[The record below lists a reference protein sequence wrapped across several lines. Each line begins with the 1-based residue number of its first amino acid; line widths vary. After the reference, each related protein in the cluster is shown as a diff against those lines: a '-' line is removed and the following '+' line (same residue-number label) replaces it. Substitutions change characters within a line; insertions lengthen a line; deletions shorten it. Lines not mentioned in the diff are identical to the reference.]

1 MYMTLVAGSPC
12 VKTVSFPADLDSFLP
27 SPAESRN
34 SLTSNA
40 GILEFALG
48 EERRALLSTRR
59 TAEDTMHQNS
69 TTRADCPIQD
79 SPCRPTPRPH
89 LKLVQ
94 QVLRIHSIAAG
105 KG

>member
-12 VKTVSFPADLDSFLP
+12 VKTVSFPANLDTFLP

-59 TAEDTMHQNS
+59 TAADTMHQNS

-79 SPCRPTPRPH
+79 SPWKSLLTSYPPGEVEVFEREE
-89 LKLVQ
+89 
-94 QVLRIHSIAAG
+94 A
-105 KG
+105 